1 MWTTIPLWVFLNSKF
16 TYLANVL
23 FLFNWH
29 NGALKITNADYCEII
44 HTAWEKLWFST
55 NEMQPNGFYRVSR
68 AICAWRNLSGLVF
81 PNVYNG
87 LSVTQNW
94 FECKSKAFTLCLFNG
109 CCITDRFKSL
119 TGSDIALVNC
129 RYTRI
134 ESFIV
139 FSVLPLLLKI

>member
-29 NGALKITNADYCEII
+29 NGALKITKADYCETI

-55 NEMQPNGFYRVSR
+55 NEMQPNGFYSVSR

-81 PNVYNG
+81 PNVHNS
-87 LSVTQNW
+87 LSVTQNR
-94 FECKSKAFTLCLFNG
+94 FKSKLTAFTLSLFNG
-109 CCITDRFKSL
+109 YSITNPWLKRF
-119 TGSDIALVNC
+119 
-129 RYTRI
+129 RYRLSKVSI
-134 ESFIV
+134 QAHWIVYSFLR
-139 FSVLPLLLKI
+139 FQCYRS

>member
-29 NGALKITNADYCEII
+29 NGALKITKADYCEII

-81 PNVYNG
+81 PNVHNS
-87 LSVTQNW
+87 LSVTQNR
-94 FECKSKAFTLCLFNG
+94 FKSKLTAFTLSLFNG
-109 CCITDRFKSL
+109 YSITNPWLKRFIYRLSKVS
-119 TGSDIALVNC
+119 IQAHWIV
-129 RYTRI
+129 Y
-134 ESFIV
+134 SFLR
-139 FSVLPLLLKI
+139 FQCYHS